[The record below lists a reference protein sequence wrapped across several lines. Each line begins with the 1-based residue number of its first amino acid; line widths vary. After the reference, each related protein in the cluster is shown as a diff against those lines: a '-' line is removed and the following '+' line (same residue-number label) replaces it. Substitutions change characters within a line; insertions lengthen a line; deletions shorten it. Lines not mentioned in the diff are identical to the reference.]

1 MLLSAGETSTPKG
14 IANSEVKFGA
24 FDAVHCLCRVPRVNS
39 SAFRVK
45 EYPSRLFC
53 NLFEK

>member
-24 FDAVHCLCRVPRVNS
+24 FDAVHCLCRVPRVNAS
-39 SAFRVK
+39 
-45 EYPSRLFC
+45 PL
-53 NLFEK
+53 